1 MNLRNLFFVAAV
13 GAMACLFTVAARAAD
28 AIYDNEGADVVY
40 TPTTGNVTAGDVVV
54 LDNGLVGVA
63 VRGITSN
70 KVGAVRVNGA
80 FRFAKGTNLTF
91 TTWGIP
97 VYWAASGVAQG
108 TGLATGAVSQNPADG
123 PYAGYT
129 LETLSTT
136 NAPTV
141 RVQLNAR
148 RSSGWPNRLEWSGTN
163 LIATLPTSTNGL
175 PSGAMWVATNVVRT
189 IP

>member
-13 GAMACLFTVAARAAD
+13 MIMAGLFAVAARAAD

-40 TPTTGNVTAGDVVV
+40 TPTTGDVTSGDVVV

-70 KVGAVRVNGA
+70 KVGAVRASGA

-97 VYWAASGVAQG
+97 VYWDADAVAQG
-108 TGLATGAVSQNPADG
+108 TGAATGAVSKNPADG
-123 PYAGYT
+123 PYAGNT
-129 LETLSTT
+129 METTTST
-136 NAPTV
+136 NASTI
-141 RVQLNAR
+141 RVALNAR

-163 LIATLPTSTNGL
+163 LMVTLPASSNGL
-175 PSGAMWVATNVVRT
+175 PAGAMWVSNNVVMT
-189 IP
+189 VP

>member
-1 MNLRNLFFVAAV
+1 MNLRNLFFVAAI
-13 GAMACLFTVAARAAD
+13 GAMVCLFTVAARAAD

-40 TPTTGNVTAGDVVV
+40 TPTTGDVTSGDVVV

-97 VYWAASGVAQG
+97 VYWDADAVAQG
-108 TGLATGAVSQNPADG
+108 TGAATGAVSKNPADG

-141 RVQLNAR
+141 RVELNAR
-148 RSSGWPNRLEWSGTN
+148 RSSGWPNRLEWYGTN
-163 LIATLPTSTNGL
+163 LVGVLPTGNPGVSGSIWSSNGVL
-175 PSGAMWVATNVVRT
+175 RLEP
-189 IP
+189 